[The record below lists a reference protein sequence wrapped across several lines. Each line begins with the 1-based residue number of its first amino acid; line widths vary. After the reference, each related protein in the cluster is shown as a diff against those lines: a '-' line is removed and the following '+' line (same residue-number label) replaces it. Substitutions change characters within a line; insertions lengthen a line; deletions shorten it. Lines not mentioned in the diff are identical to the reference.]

1 MRRTFGFRVALF
13 GAFLKF
19 FETVRQFLLFALQ
32 LFDQFPLFVHDGSE
46 LIEIVLQVRD
56 LGFEFDDSFGVAHDR
71 S

>member
-1 MRRTFGFRVALF
+1 VRRTFRFGIALF

-19 FETVRQFLLFALQ
+19 FETVRQFLLLALQ

-46 LIEIVLQVRD
+46 LIEIVLKVRD